1 MSQSAVTTIM
11 VGTAV
16 IAGALLVRQLT
27 IQIRRRRWNSSASF
41 ILLIACVVNLR
52 PALGGFLHAFT
63 VHTDVFYE
71 RTLIYAP
78 SLNRLVK
85 YGDRL
90 LIAVAV
96 VLVIRGLGHRYPVPR
111 AAVAGLLLVTLGCLA
126 SAAHGDGF
134 AGNAQILLALL
145 FLASAFMQPGVGAC
159 LGAAT
164 FGISMAIASGLLS
177 VVNYAAAVQLCNT
190 KCGPL
195 GVLYPG
201 AAESE
206 NALGL
211 MLALATP
218 FVYLAFEGRARI
230 WLTGYV
236 VFMVIMT
243 GSRTSQVAV
252 VATVVLLLLVRPSL
266 ERTDDTRRGR
276 RTVGWAVG
284 VSCLV
289 GVVAPFWV
297 TDPGSLTQRGYVWS
311 VARHAWDAAPWFGN
325 GSKAWSTLADTGVIS
340 PAAVYSAH
348 NQLLDTLFVAGL
360 CGAVVLV
367 TFLVF
372 LLRSPEPGRRT
383 ALYAI
388 VLPALIAGVT
398 ERPWSFSGIDWLS
411 WSLLAAVLAVPSWV
425 VRKQNQTR
433 PEASLSMSA
442 PLPQLVDAA

>member
-1 MSQSAVTTIM
+1 M
-11 VGTAV
+11 
-16 IAGALLVRQLT
+16 
-27 IQIRRRRWNSSASF
+27 
-41 ILLIACVVNLR
+41 
-52 PALGGFLHAFT
+52 
-63 VHTDVFYE
+63 
-71 RTLIYAP
+71 
-78 SLNRLVK
+78 
-85 YGDRL
+85 
-90 LIAVAV
+90 
-96 VLVIRGLGHRYPVPR
+96 
-111 AAVAGLLLVTLGCLA
+111 
-126 SAAHGDGF
+126 
-134 AGNAQILLALL
+134 
-145 FLASAFMQPGVGAC
+145 
-159 LGAAT
+159 
-164 FGISMAIASGLLS
+164 LS

-211 MLALATP
+211 ILALATP

-230 WLTGYV
+230 WLTGYI
-236 VFMVIMT
+236 VFMAIMT

-252 VATVVLLLLVRPSL
+252 VATVVLLVLVRPSL
-266 ERTDDTRRGR
+266 ERTDDIRRGR

-284 VSCLV
+284 ASCFV

-348 NQLLDTLFVAGL
+348 NELLDTLFVAGL
-360 CGAVVLV
+360 CGAIVFMA
-367 TFLVF
+367 FLVF

-411 WSLLAAVLAVPSWV
+411 WSLLAAVLAVPSRLV
-425 VRKQNQTR
+425 LRQNQPRT
-433 PEASLSMSA
+433 EVSLSVPA
-442 PLPQLVDAA
+442 AVPQLVDAA